1 MIVNGINIENTAK
14 VHTGIISKVDDIG
27 VTIEVSGRMG
37 IIKMPMRGLICKNNP
52 KVGDEVVFLMSLIEM
67 RDDDYEDSIL
77 KKEGK

>member
-1 MIVNGINIENTAK
+1 MIVNGVNIDNTAK
-14 VHTGIISKVDDIG
+14 VHTGIISEVDDIG
-27 VTIEVSGRMG
+27 VTIEVAARMG

-67 RDDDYEDSIL
+67 KDDNYEDSIL